1 MIDKTKET
9 VQNTKDIIFLNME
22 DVNKIKIQASTNER
36 KRIRIN
42 MHHFMDS
49 NIHEMIIVHYKNNY
63 VRPHMHPNKTESF
76 HIIEGELTVVLFDDN
91 GKIISKVEM
100 GPYNSG
106 KSFCYRS
113 IEKQWHTVIPRTDIV
128 VFHETTDG
136 PFSTDGTIQAPW
148 APADTDQDNGNE
160 YFRKLGLI

>member
-1 MIDKTKET
+1 MSKAKET
-9 VQNTKDIIFLNME
+9 IQNSKDVIFLNRD
-22 DVNKIKIQASTNER
+22 DVNEIKIQAAANER

-49 NIHEMIIVHYKNNY
+49 NIHEMIIVHYKDNY

-91 GKIISKVEM
+91 GNITNKIEM
-100 GPYNSG
+100 GSYSSG

-136 PFSTDGTIQAPW
+136 PFSLDGTIQASW
-148 APADTDQDNGNE
+148 APADSDQAIGNE
-160 YFRKLGLI
+160 YFKKLGLI